1 MNTPVDPRPTEAPAT
16 DAATSDAP
24 VVASRAERRAQRDAA
39 QRAVRRTAVI
49 CCTVVAVMGGLSFAA
64 VPLYDLF
71 CRTTGFGGTP
81 IIGTGPSDTIG
92 DRDMAVRFDANISQG
107 VSWRFKPE
115 VRSVD
120 VKLGETKTVF
130 YKITNTSSRPTTG
143 IASFNVQP
151 DLAGAYFVKIQC
163 FCFTEQ
169 TLQPGEV
176 MEAPVVFYVDP
187 ALAKD
192 KNLSD
197 LSTITLS
204 YTMFP
209 SKDGAPVAT
218 ASGDKDK
225 SQL

>member
-1 MNTPVDPRPTEAPAT
+1 MTTPADH
-16 DAATSDAP
+16 
-24 VVASRAERRAQRDAA
+24 ASGHEPLAYTPEERQARRDAA
-39 QRAVRRTAVI
+39 QRVVRRTVVI
-49 CCTVVAVMGGLSFAA
+49 CCSVVAVMTGLSFAA

-81 IIGTGPSDTIG
+81 RVGTGPSDAVG
-92 DRDMAVRFDANISQG
+92 ERDMAVRFDANTSQG
-107 VSWRFKPE
+107 VSWQFKPE
-115 VRSVD
+115 TRSVD

-130 YKITNTSSRPTTG
+130 YKIVNTSSRPTTG

-169 TLQPGEV
+169 TLKPGEV
-176 MEAPVVFYVDP
+176 MEAPVVFYIDP

-192 KNLSD
+192 RNLRD

-209 SKDGAPVAT
+209 SKDGAPVAK
-218 ASGDKDK
+218 AEGDAGKGTDK

>member
-1 MNTPVDPRPTEAPAT
+1 MST
-16 DAATSDAP
+16 
-24 VVASRAERRAQRDAA
+24 ASRPEQRRRDLLVAA
-39 QRAVRRTAVI
+39 GCGAF
-49 CCTVVAVMGGLSFAA
+49 VALMIGAAYAA
-64 VPLYDLF
+64 VPLYDWF

>member
-1 MNTPVDPRPTEAPAT
+1 MTTPADPSTT
-16 DAATSDAP
+16 AP
-24 VVASRAERRAQRDAA
+24 VLAYTPEEKEARRVAA
-39 QRAVRRTAVI
+39 QRAARRTAVV
-49 CCTVVAVMGGLSFAA
+49 CCGVVAVMTGLSFAA

-71 CRTTGFGGTP
+71 CRVTGFGGTP
-81 IIGTGPSDTIG
+81 RVGTGPADTVSDRG
-92 DRDMAVRFDANISQG
+92 MSVRFDANTSQG
-107 VSWRFKPE
+107 VSWQFKPE
-115 VRSVD
+115 VRTVD

-130 YKITNTSSRPTTG
+130 YKIANTSTRPTTG

-176 MEAPVVFYVDP
+176 IEAPVVFYVDP

-192 KNLSD
+192 RNLRD

-209 SKDGAPVAT
+209 SKDGAPLAN
-218 ASGDKDK
+218 AEGDKGKGNDK